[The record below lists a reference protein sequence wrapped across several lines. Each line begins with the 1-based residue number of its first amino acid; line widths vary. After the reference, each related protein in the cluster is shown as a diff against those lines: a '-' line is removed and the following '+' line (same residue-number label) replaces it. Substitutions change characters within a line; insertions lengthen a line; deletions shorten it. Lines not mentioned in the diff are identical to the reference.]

1 MHHLIRTDIEAAT
14 GVDSFTQTRSADAI
28 PERKDAA
35 MRQLAREVNAC
46 IEGIRS
52 VDPDATV
59 SVWDQHGSGGLHAAD
74 IEGGVYKREGDSLD
88 EYAEADAKYDVGQH
102 AMASTVNAPLCHTYS
117 STAIDYYQLD
127 GTFVGEFGC
136 RAALAGRAGLPTVFI
151 SADDKA
157 IHEAEM
163 FVPEIESV
171 TTKYGTGLESAR
183 HRDVDTVLTEIRETA
198 ARAARRVEEIPPFEG
213 FEPPH
218 ELVVRYR
225 DRPDDDVVDPDNV
238 ERVDPYTVRVTG
250 ETLRALHGD
259 PERL

>member
-1 MHHLIRTDIEAAT
+1 M
-14 GVDSFTQTRSADAI
+14 
-28 PERKDAA
+28 
-35 MRQLAREVNAC
+35 
-46 IEGIRS
+46 
-52 VDPDATV
+52 
-59 SVWDQHGSGGLHAAD
+59 
-74 IEGGVYKREGDSLD
+74 
-88 EYAEADAKYDVGQH
+88 
-102 AMASTVNAPLCHTYS
+102 
-117 STAIDYYQLD
+117 
-127 GTFVGEFGC
+127 
-136 RAALAGRAGLPTVFI
+136 FI

-171 TTKYGTGLESAR
+171 TIKYGTGLESAR

-198 ARAARRVEEIPPFEG
+198 ARAARRVKEIHPFEG

-225 DRPDDDVVDPDNV
+225 DRPDDDVADPDNV